1 MRSQLG
7 AGEVCKKTTTSA
19 TGFHR
24 SPRRGIKF
32 EDLHA
37 DRLQRMA
44 TVNPGA
50 GDHGRMDGWEIRAYA
65 DDGTGTGI
73 AGDGILQQDE
83 YNAGFCRQRLH

>member
-1 MRSQLG
+1 MPI
-7 AGEVCKKTTTSA
+7 
-19 TGFHR
+19 GFSGWR
-24 SPRRGIKF
+24 VSIQA
-32 EDLHA
+32 L
-37 DRLQRMA
+37 
-44 TVNPGA
+44 